1 MTAMH
6 RTLLKWFACCA
17 LGLLM
22 LPARA
27 YKVDMLPPPDPDDGL
42 TFRVLCMND
51 VRDNLRAS
59 FADMPDQFAIET
71 RTLTDL
77 FEWIRVKGFN
87 LISMQQIIDSRA
99 GVRPLPPRPILLT
112 FDDGY
117 ASTYTKVFPLLKKFN
132 YPAVVA
138 VVTSWT
144 DAPAGTKIRLSPKI
158 EVPHD
163 FFMTWAQLR
172 EMAQSGLVE
181 LASHSHNL
189 HRGVLANP
197 QGNEQPAASSRQY
210 LPASGRYEN
219 DAEYRARVRQDL
231 KTSAD
236 LIREHTGVTIRSIVW
251 PYGAHNRDTDQVA
264 AEVGL
269 NIGLTLQPGPN
280 TPDVSLT
287 QIRRS
292 LVDYEVNVAT
302 VARAMRE
309 PVSYHGQV
317 RPIERIVQV
326 DLDYIY
332 DPDPEQQNRNLGQLI
347 DRMKDLAPS
356 AVYLQAFAYPKG
368 DGDITEVYFP
378 NRHLPMRAD
387 LFNRVAWQLKT
398 RAGVMVYAW
407 LPVLTFSVP
416 PGNPA
421 YGKVVQSTT
430 RKPGERGLG
439 SPTRLSPF
447 HPDAHRVISEI
458 YEDLAKAAH
467 FDGLLFHDDAVL
479 DDTEDSSPEA
489 LATYQGW
496 GLPPDIAA
504 IRADP
509 KLAQQWS
516 KGKIRYLIDFTM
528 HLRHIVSGY
537 QNDRDMVVA
546 RNLYAQPVLD
556 PVSEAWYG
564 QSLPEFLKSYDF
576 VALMAMP
583 NMEGAARPEQW
594 MRQLV
599 AAVAR
604 QKGLDRTIFELQ
616 ARDWRVGKPID
627 TEILRKQMVQLR
639 SLGAINYGYYPD
651 DFIANHPDAEV
662 LRDVMSLKSTLE
674 KRRLTKAQELSRQT
688 TLYGSASQAEPTQR

>member
-42 TFRVLCMND
+42 TFRVLCMHD

-416 PGNPA
+416 PATRPMARWCSRRPA
-421 YGKVVQSTT
+421 
-430 RKPGERGLG
+430 
-439 SPTRLSPF
+439 SPAS
-447 HPDAHRVISEI
+447 
-458 YEDLAKAAH
+458 AA
-467 FDGLLFHDDAVL
+467 
-479 DDTEDSSPEA
+479 
-489 LATYQGW
+489 W
-496 GLPPDIAA
+496 
-504 IRADP
+504 
-509 KLAQQWS
+509 
-516 KGKIRYLIDFTM
+516 
-528 HLRHIVSGY
+528 
-537 QNDRDMVVA
+537 
-546 RNLYAQPVLD
+546 
-556 PVSEAWYG
+556 
-564 QSLPEFLKSYDF
+564 
-576 VALMAMP
+576 
-583 NMEGAARPEQW
+583 AARP
-594 MRQLV
+594 
-599 AAVAR
+599 
-604 QKGLDRTIFELQ
+604 
-616 ARDWRVGKPID
+616 
-627 TEILRKQMVQLR
+627 
-639 SLGAINYGYYPD
+639 
-651 DFIANHPDAEV
+651 
-662 LRDVMSLKSTLE
+662 
-674 KRRLTKAQELSRQT
+674 
-688 TLYGSASQAEPTQR
+688 GSALSIPTPTASSARSTKTWPRRPTSTACCSTTTPCSTTPRTAAPRRWPPTRAGACRPISRRYAPTPSWPSNGPRARSAT